1 MLTDIQKNTLKT
13 ELLKMKEQSSERK
26 EETYPKA
33 SMKETSGEL
42 SMYDNHP
49 GDLGTVL
56 YEREKDLTLHEHAES
71 EIAKVDIA
79 LKAMEDQTY
88 GKCSECNQDIPYERL
103 LTVPY
108 TTMCVEHA
116 ELMEQSVEEDTAI
129 NEIENPFE
137 KTRDPEAHDY
147 ENSFQ
152 EVAEFGTSDSPSDFT
167 NSEKP
172 TYFNDGD
179 PSLIDKIVA
188 DSVTDNT
195 DE

>member
-1 MLTDIQKNTLKT
+1 MLTDTQKNTLKT
-13 ELLKMKEQSSERK
+13 ELLKMKEQASERK
-26 EETYPKA
+26 EDTYPKA

-71 EIAKVDIA
+71 ELAKVDIA
-79 LKAMEDQTY
+79 LKAMEENTY

-103 LTVPY
+103 LIVPY

-116 ELMEQSVEEDTAI
+116 ELMEQSVQEDTAI
-129 NEIENPFE
+129 NEMENPFE
-137 KTRDPEAHDY
+137 NTRDPEAFDY

-152 EVAEFGTSDSPSDFT
+152 EVAEFGTSDSPSDFN

-195 DE
+195 ED